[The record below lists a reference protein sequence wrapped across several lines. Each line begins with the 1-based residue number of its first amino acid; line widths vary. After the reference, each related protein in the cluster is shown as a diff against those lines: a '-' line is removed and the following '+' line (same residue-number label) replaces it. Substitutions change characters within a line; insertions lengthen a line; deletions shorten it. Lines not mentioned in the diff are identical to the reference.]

1 MKQALKRVKCI
12 NSGNFSTRFH
22 FIRLYLVVYLQ
33 KSVRFKISARDI
45 IVFIKS

>member
-12 NSGNFSTRFH
+12 NSAIISTRFH
-22 FIRLYLVVYLQ
+22 FIKLYLVVYLQ
-33 KSVRFKISARDI
+33 KPVRFKISARDI